1 MDNNENMS
9 SKDMENKKLILI
21 PKIEDYIEY
30 MLNVIIKL
38 PRVEK
43 FSIGNEYKTSM
54 YSMLENSLYTAKINR
69 KENIKETLKLLN
81 KIDTELNCQRIFLRI
96 LKKQKWIDE
105 KKFDVAMI
113 KIYEIGKIVGG
124 IIKANA
130 KNYKERIW

>member
-1 MDNNENMS
+1 MEE
-9 SKDMENKKLILI
+9 KENKLKLI
-21 PKIEDYIEY
+21 PKTEKYIEY

-81 KIDTELNCQRIFLRI
+81 KIDAELNCQRIFLRI
-96 LKKQKWIDE
+96 MKKQKWIDE

-130 KNYKERIW
+130 KNYKERI

>member
-21 PKIEDYIEY
+21 LKIEDYIEY

-81 KIDTELNCQRIFLRI
+81 KIDAELNCQRIFLRI

>member
-1 MDNNENMS
+1 MENNENMS
-9 SKDMENKKLILI
+9 LKDMENKKLILI

-30 MLNVIIKL
+30 MLNVITKL

-81 KIDTELNCQRIFLRI
+81 KIDAEINCQRIFLRI
-96 LKKQKWIDE
+96 MKKQKWIDE

-130 KNYKERIW
+130 KNYKE

>member
-130 KNYKERIW
+130 KNYKERI

>member
-1 MDNNENMS
+1 MDNNENIS
-9 SKDMENKKLILI
+9 SKELENKKLVLI

-30 MLNVIIKL
+30 MLNVITKL

-81 KIDTELNCQRIFLRI
+81 KIDAELNCQRIFLRI

-130 KNYKERIW
+130 KNYKERI